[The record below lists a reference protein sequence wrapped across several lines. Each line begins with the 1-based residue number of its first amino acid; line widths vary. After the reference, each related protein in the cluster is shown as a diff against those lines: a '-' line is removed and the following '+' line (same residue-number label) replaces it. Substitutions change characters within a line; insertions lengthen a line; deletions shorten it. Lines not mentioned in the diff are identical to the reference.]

1 MGKLGLKTGMHVWN
15 VELAPKTAPQ
25 KLLECR
31 PEWVVQQLSST
42 QPLAEKVHRVA
53 AL

>member
-1 MGKLGLKTGMHVWN
+1 MGKLWLKTGMHVWN
-15 VELAPKTAPQ
+15 VALAPKTAPQ

-31 PEWVVQQLSST
+31 PEWAVQQLSST
-42 QPLAEKVHRVA
+42 PPWVEKVHHVA